1 MSNRQAPIDTR
12 FRIEPRY
19 TSSPKPPGPP
29 QEGWQ
34 RLGWF
39 REARDYPMEAKL
51 GGGKQRDGGARLRA
65 QAFLGRDCE
74 LFAKKFF
81 GLRLRSNT

>member
-1 MSNRQAPIDTR
+1 MSDRQAPIGTR

-51 GGGKQRDGGARLRA
+51 GGGEQRDGGPRLRA
-65 QAFLGRDCE
+65 RAILGRDCE

-81 GLRLRSNT
+81 GS